1 MDKMLG
7 KVLIMQKQ
15 RTKINSGV
23 ALVMLL
29 MIITGFFAFSQTR
42 YFADKNVSKSKNIVA
57 ADKVTD
63 KEKETETW
71 TSIPQRAV
79 SYTHLTLP
87 TNSRV

>member
-42 YFADKNVSKSKNIVA
+42 YFADKKVSKSKILLQLT
-57 ADKVTD
+57 KLQTKKKKLKLGLQSP
-63 KEKETETW
+63 KEQWLIK
-71 TSIPQRAV
+71 
-79 SYTHLTLP
+79 
-87 TNSRV
+87 N